1 MTNDPTAVVMTL
13 DSGDVVEEYFST
25 RYLAELFMALL
36 PSYVLP
42 GDARVAEAILSPL
55 VTNNVVVAEMEREN

>member
-1 MTNDPTAVVMTL
+1 MNDPTAVVMTL

-42 GDARVAEAILSPL
+42 DGGRVTSAILSPL
-55 VTNNVVVAEMEREN
+55 VTQDVAVTTLKTEN

>member
-1 MTNDPTAVVMTL
+1 MNDPTAVVMTL